1 MADLNEEDFP
11 GWQPLA
17 NYDGFAYGPGF
28 APSSRSAESLAMD
41 GTLQKLRDPHRGSP
55 FTFRVRPPAT
65 IVNALLGQGG
75 ARTQGPFDPL
85 LRQVFDDAMA
95 NLQLVEQ
102 QFAQG
107 LATEQELADARNAL
121 LGGRP
126 PGSQNI
132 NIIETAQAANS
143 NFRRQL
149 DARESFDARNFRPN
163 SDTQGSGVTRSPEM
177 IARNGERFDPDK
189 VEQSTANQA
198 AVSDLNQARDVLVQ
212 LNKVLA
218 TPALTLLVNPQ
229 QLQIQYTKKQ
239 IYQDRNRFNYIFQ
252 SWGEE
257 QVRLSVTG
265 KSAGFV
271 VGSLGGEGETD
282 ETSQGVIPSK
292 TKSVSGYQY
301 ASKWDSAAWQ
311 NLMGLFAF
319 YRNNGYIYD
328 HGTGYGP
335 PSEAH
340 LFIGNIEIVYDQ
352 WVYVG
357 NFENF
362 QYSYSE
368 DKQQG
373 AVEFSFEFVASFIFD
388 RSQASTVTKIQGP
401 TPSPGDPQSPAD
413 RARIEAEFESIIS
426 QSSNASYGQTVPPGF
441 GGNPST
447 SILDP
452 GVDPFESQNPFQ
464 GPEIAPGVFLPPGST
479 TRFPTGGGGGF

>member
-1 MADLNEEDFP
+1 MADLEEEDFP

-17 NYDGFAYGPGF
+17 NYRGLRYGPNF
-28 APSSRSAESLAMD
+28 NPSNRGAESIAID
-41 GTLQKLRDPHRGSP
+41 GTKQRLRDPELGSP

-65 IVNALLGQGG
+65 IVNALQGRGG
-75 ARTQGPFDPL
+75 ARTRGPFDPL
-85 LRQVFDDAMA
+85 LNQVFEDAVD
-95 NLQLVEQ
+95 NLQVVEQ
-102 QFAQG
+102 RFLQN
-107 LATEQELADARNAL
+107 LATEQELEDARNAL

-126 PGSQNI
+126 RPSNNI

-149 DARESFDARNFRPN
+149 DARAGYDARSYQAN
-163 SDTQGSGVTRSPEM
+163 SNTQGSGKTKQEDL
-177 IARNGERFDPDK
+177 IAANGERFNQRQ
-189 VEQSTANQA
+189 VNGSNANQP
-198 AVSDLNQARDVLVQ
+198 AVSDLGQARDVLVQ

-218 TPALTLLVNPQ
+218 TPPLTLLINPE

-271 VGSLGGEGETD
+271 VGAVGGAGTFEKTHQGITPTETD
-282 ETSQGVIPSK
+282 EP
-292 TKSVSGYQY
+292 SGYQY

-328 HGTGYGP
+328 NRGQP
-335 PSEAH
+335 SSEAH
-340 LFIGNIEIVYDQ
+340 LFIGNIEITYDQ

-362 QYSYSE
+362 RYSYAE
-368 DKQQG
+368 GKQHG
-373 AVEFSFEFVASFIFD
+373 AVEFSFDFVASFIFD
-388 RSQASTVTKIQGP
+388 RSQGGVVQP
-401 TPSPGDPQSPAD
+401 LPQVTPSPARAAFDAGREFDALYAEGARANYTQTFSPTDVPALSTCILDENCDPFAPRNPSFGVELAPGL
-413 RARIEAEFESIIS
+413 
-426 QSSNASYGQTVPPGF
+426 ASAPPGF
-441 GGNPST
+441 GG
-447 SILDP
+447 
-452 GVDPFESQNPFQ
+452 F
-464 GPEIAPGVFLPPGST
+464 
-479 TRFPTGGGGGF
+479 GGDV